1 MSRADV
7 QNLLVEVGAVKEN
20 DHRVLRR
27 ESSTDDHDS
36 KTLRS
41 GKLKYDE
48 DDDWD

>member
-1 MSRADV
+1 MK
-7 QNLLVEVGAVKEN
+7 NLLVEVGAVKEN

-27 ESSTDDHDS
+27 KSSIDEHGS

-41 GKLKYDE
+41 SKFRHDE